1 MKGLRACCAVILTLM
16 TLFSASLGAQPSAQ
30 PQLALL
36 RGFELGEVVRHAEVL
51 ASFGSRFTGYP
62 GYYEAVRYV
71 NETLRGLGL
80 EVEVH
85 PIPVAV
91 PYDLGATIFVD
102 GISVKAYHLYPNL
115 VALGCAGA
123 VEGELAYVGEGTQ
136 EELSRVDLAGK
147 IAVLEFESSDRWVEV
162 LARGAKAL
170 AFLGPAKDR
179 MEALAKI
186 SAAPLDVPRVYV
198 GGEGAAALREA
209 AKRGSEARVEG
220 SYEWRRAEAY
230 NIVARIPGSSEP
242 EKVVILAAHLDSGSI
257 VPALSPGAEEAVNVG
272 LLLHLAKLLKEAKPK
287 YTVWLL
293 FLSGHWQGLAG
304 ARWFVEDYFF
314 GGKQLFGTR
323 VGESAFPYIVLN
335 FDLSSG
341 NPKLAVYPG
350 GFFYGHRND
359 AAMWLYTTFR
369 RSLEGWLREFY
380 RLYPDDC
387 MAIVS
392 EALFYRPD
400 TGTVLLGSFATGY
413 AIGCSQPFYLDSE
426 PFQLARVP
434 ALTFLSFKDP
444 RIKTF
449 TPSDTPDAIDWETLL
464 PQMRFALFVVE
475 KVLSDLN
482 AVHAGSWESISPI
495 RRRVEPGVY
504 GGYGFMSVTVEV
516 VKYDPTLPTL
526 YARVP
531 NALVVAHKI
540 DWALNT
546 MGSLAVTVHNPP
558 FGKIVEMADES
569 GVAKVVGVPPPEIGI
584 GNIEVYAYG
593 VVNGKL
599 RYVPDMGPYGTGRF
613 LPYSTRVT
621 LETVYRAAVFEAAAL
636 AIPRAI
642 DPSRPWP
649 LGLVNLYL
657 KPSFYI
663 PFSQYIVPYPV
674 FVRIF
679 YPNFAMPDSYG
690 YSIDFARNLVLV
702 FAPPNSRIC
711 AIVSIGGLQRRS
723 ILLLNYSGGE
733 VRGYK
738 LGEAGSLTLVTA
750 EDVYTDEMVAVA
762 RERYDQAKAAGVVDP
777 TTEELLSL
785 LEQAGW
791 SGLARWSIALKLYE
805 RTFGMSM
812 DFALAT
818 LVIVLAL
825 APFAVVAEKLL
836 YGRGGMKR
844 IAVLVATT
852 TCAYAFFA
860 LTHPGF
866 SIVRSS
872 STLALSV
879 VAIALA
885 APAVFFL
892 LLNLSRVLDQIRAQ
906 RLGLHELR
914 REAFDLFI
922 AAVSTGIENM
932 KRRRLRS
939 TLTLL
944 TVTLVVVSLVSI
956 TSVVPI
962 YRVREAEFESV
973 TPFNGVVLRSPATEP
988 IDPAVVD
995 ALRQLVG
1002 DKGVVAPRYWLY
1014 PPLVFN
1020 PLLEG
1025 GAELVDRFAVAAKNG
1040 RKFFF
1045 KAVVGVSYHELSMS
1059 MRELGLDPEMLKY
1072 VPRGCILPRAAA
1084 QMLGVEIGD
1093 SVEFLG
1099 YELVVVGFFDDTAA
1113 QRAVRDVPDTPVEGY
1128 GIAPYDVAE
1137 LMQRGTGGLPVIF
1150 TPYRISWSDILVVN
1164 AEFLS
1169 RIPGAFIQSIAVTL
1183 QDGDE
1188 SEYEQLAH
1196 KIFTAFDGLE
1206 VWYAYNGRGRLL
1218 SSRYYYELFGFGF
1231 IVIPVVIGGFS
1242 LVLAILGS
1250 VHERLREASTY
1261 SALGLAPAHVGGM
1274 FLAEVVVYAMIGVV
1288 AGYAAG
1294 IVAARVFNFAAATGG
1309 YIGMNYSSSSV
1320 LTSLAVVAAMILAA
1334 SLYPFA
1340 KVSKLITPSLERRWR
1355 IPTKPR
1361 GDTWEIPLP
1370 FTFRE
1375 EEMAAGLIAYLS
1387 EYLENRRE
1395 RVGTFAI
1402 MEHSPFVEPERAG
1415 VRASVWLAPY
1425 EQNIVQDARLTFARS
1440 PTEARYQT
1448 VLVIRRLSG
1457 PYDLW
1462 VKSCETFVREVREQ
1476 LLTWR
1481 LLTPEDRR
1489 RYIKLGLSMVKSYG

>member
-1 MKGLRACCAVILTLM
+1 MRGGAYCAAVLVLVALLSAGLE
-16 TLFSASLGAQPSAQ
+16 AQPSAR

-36 RGFELGEVVRHAEVL
+36 GGFDLEEVARHAKAL
-51 ASFGSRFTGYP
+51 TSFGSRFTGYP
-62 GYYEAVRYV
+62 GYYEAVKYV
-71 NETLRGLGL
+71 NSTLRDLGL

-85 PIPVAV
+85 RFPVAV
-91 PYDLGATIFVD
+91 PYDLGATIFV
-102 GISVKAYHLYPNL
+102 GNERARAYHLYPNL
-115 VALGCAGA
+115 VALGSAGV
-123 VEGELAYVGEGTQ
+123 VEGELAYVGRGEG
-136 EELSRVDLAGK
+136 LSQVDLSGK
-147 IAVLEFESSDRWVEV
+147 IAVLEFESGSRWVDALV
-162 LARGAKAL
+162 RGAKAL
-170 AFLGPAKDR
+170 VFLGPARDR

-186 SAAPLDVPRVYV
+186 STAPLDVPRVYV
-198 GGEGAAALREA
+198 EGEGAALLREA
-209 AKRGSEARVEG
+209 AKRGLKARIEG
-220 SYEWRRAEAY
+220 AYEWRRVEAY
-230 NIVARIPGSSEP
+230 NVVARVPGSSEP
-242 EKVVILAAHLDSGSI
+242 EKVVVLAAHLDSGSV
-257 VPALSPGAEEAVNVG
+257 VPALSLGAEEAVNVG
-272 LLLHLAKLLKEAKPK
+272 LLLHLAKLLKEWRPR

-380 RLYPDDC
+380 ALYPDDC
-387 MAIVS
+387 MALVS
-392 EALFYRPD
+392 EALFYKPD

-413 AIGCSQPFYLDSE
+413 AIGCSQSFYLDAE

-434 ALTFLSFKDP
+434 ALTLLSFKDP
-444 RIKTF
+444 RVRVF
-449 TPSDTPDAIDWETLL
+449 TPSDTLDAVDWGNLL
-464 PQMRFALFVVE
+464 PQVRFSLFVVE
-475 KVLSDLN
+475 RVLSDLS
-482 AVHAGSWESISPI
+482 AVHAGPWDSISPT
-495 RRRVEPGVY
+495 RRQVEPGVY
-504 GGYGFMSVTVEV
+504 GGYGFMSVSVEV
-516 VKYDPTLPTL
+516 VRYDPTLPTL

-531 NALVVAHKI
+531 NALVVVHKI
-540 DWALNT
+540 DWALNSV
-546 MGSLAVTVHNPP
+546 GSLAVTVYDPP
-558 FGKIVEMADES
+558 FGKIIEMADEN
-569 GVAKVVGVPPPEIGI
+569 GLARVVGVAPPEIGL
-584 GNIEVYAYG
+584 GNIEVYAYK
-593 VVNGKL
+593 VENGRL
-599 RYVPDMGPYGTGRF
+599 RYVPDIGPYGTGRF

-621 LETVYRAAVFEAAAL
+621 LDTVYRAVVFEAAAL

-649 LGLVNLYL
+649 LGLTNLYF
-657 KPSFYI
+657 KPSFYV

-679 YPNFAMPDSYG
+679 YPNFAAPDSYG
-690 YSIDFARNLVLV
+690 YSVDFLRDLVLL
-702 FAPPNSRIC
+702 FAPPNSRVC
-711 AIVSIGGLQRRS
+711 AIVSVGGQQRRS
-723 ILLLNYSGGE
+723 VLLLNYSGGE

-738 LGEAGSLTLVTA
+738 LGEAGSLTVVRA
-750 EDVYTDEMVAVA
+750 EEVYTSEMAAVA
-762 RERYDQAKAAGVVDP
+762 RERYEQARSAGVVDP
-777 TTEELLSL
+777 TTEELLRL
-785 LEQAGW
+785 LDQAGW

-812 DFALAT
+812 DFAMAT
-818 LVIVLAL
+818 LVTILAL
-825 APFAVVAEKLL
+825 VPFAVVAEKLL
-836 YGRGGMKR
+836 LGHGGMR
-844 IAVLVATT
+844 RVAALVAVAA
-852 TCAYAFFA
+852 CAYAFFA
-860 LTHPGF
+860 LAHPGF
-866 SIVRSS
+866 SVVRSS

-885 APAVFFL
+885 TPAAFFL
-892 LLNLSRVLDQIRAQ
+892 LLNLSRVMGQVRAQ

-932 KRRRLRS
+932 KRRKLRS
-939 TLTLL
+939 ALTLL
-944 TVTLVVVSLVSI
+944 TVTFVVISLVSI
-956 TSVVPI
+956 TSVVPV
-962 YRVREAEFESV
+962 YRVRGVEFESAA
-973 TPFNGVVLRSPATEP
+973 PFNGVVLRSPATEP

-995 ALRQLVG
+995 ALKQLVG
-1002 DKGVVAPRYWLY
+1002 ERGVVAPRYWLY
-1014 PPLVFN
+1014 PPLVFR

-1025 GAELVDRFAVAAKNG
+1025 GAELVDRFAVTAKNG
-1040 RKFFF
+1040 RKVFF

-1059 MRELGLDPEMLKY
+1059 MKGLGLDPEMLKY
-1072 VPRGCILPRAAA
+1072 VPNGCILPKSAA

-1099 YELVVVGFFDDTAA
+1099 HELVVVGFFDEAAA
-1113 QRAVRDVPDTPVEGY
+1113 QRSVRDVPDTPVEGY

-1137 LMQRGTGGLPVIF
+1137 LMQRGTGGLPVAF
-1150 TPYRISWSDILVVN
+1150 TPYRIPWSDILVVN
-1164 AEFLS
+1164 CELLS
-1169 RIPGAFIQSIAVTL
+1169 RVPGAFMQSIAVAL
-1183 QDGDE
+1183 REGGDGD
-1188 SEYEQLAH
+1188 YERLAH
-1196 KIFTAFDGLE
+1196 EVFTAFDGLE

-1218 SSRYYYELFGFGF
+1218 SSRYYYELFGFSF
-1231 IVIPVVIGGFS
+1231 VAIPVVIGGLS

-1250 VHERLREASTY
+1250 VHERMREASVY

-1274 FLAEVVVYAMIGVV
+1274 FLAEVVVYAIVGVV

-1294 IVAARVFNFAAATGG
+1294 IVAARLFNFAAATGG

-1320 LTSLAVVAAMILAA
+1320 LTSLAIVAAMVLAA

-1340 KVSKLITPSLERRWR
+1340 RVSKLVTPSLERRWR
-1355 IPTKPR
+1355 VPTKPR
-1361 GDTWEIPLP
+1361 GDVWEIPLP

-1375 EEMAAGLIAYLS
+1375 EEMAAGLVAYLS

-1395 RVGTFAI
+1395 RVGTFAV
-1402 MEHSPFVEPERAG
+1402 MEHSPLAEPGRVG
-1415 VRASVWLAPY
+1415 VRARVWLAPY
-1425 EQNIVQDARLTFARS
+1425 EQDIVQDARLVFARS
-1440 PTEARYQT
+1440 PTEARYQAS
-1448 VLVIRRLSG
+1448 LLLRRLSG

-1462 VKSCETFVREVREQ
+1462 VKSCEAFVREVREQ

-1489 RYIKLGLSMVKSYG
+1489 KYVKLGLSMVRGGG